1 MITEMKTPQSVLAF
15 CREMDVKSVTLRFT
29 DLPGRWQQTSVPVS
43 ALDEDAF
50 EDGYGIDGSGLP
62 GWRPRDHG
70 DLLLVPQP
78 TTAFFDPF
86 ASLPTLNLIAA
97 IQDPITRDD
106 YGLDPRSVARR
117 AEAYLA
123 GTGLAEQ
130 ALFGPEPEFFVFDQV
145 RYQNAP
151 RDSFYAID
159 GGKSSM
165 SHGCC
170 DRPVV
175 SDPPWQEAGDAARRS
190 SAGLA
195 DVRGEIMQTLIN
207 CGVQVESQHQE
218 LATESQCGIGLRRD
232 GLLRMSDMIMMTK
245 YVVKNVAARFGKTAT
260 FMPKP
265 LRDEYGSGMHT
276 HFSFWKAGEATFAG
290 SGYAGLSEAGLGAL
304 GGILHHA
311 PALLA
316 LTNPSTNSFKR
327 LVPQFDAPIYLTYSQ
342 LNRASACRVP
352 MYSKNPKAKRIE
364 FRCPDGSANPYLAFS
379 AILMAAIDGIQ
390 NKLSPGDAVDVSI
403 DALGE
408 AERSVIARTPTSL
421 SAALT
426 ALEEDHDFLLRG
438 DVFTAELIQ
447 TWIDYK
453 RSSEIEAV
461 RACPTP
467 QEFALY
473 YDV

>member
-1 MITEMKTPQSVLAF
+1 MVTETKTPQSVLSY
-15 CREMDVKSVTLRFT
+15 CRELDVKAVALRFT
-29 DLPGRWQQTSVPVS
+29 DLPGRWQHTSVPIS

-78 TTAFFDPF
+78 ETAFFDPF

-106 YGLDPRSVARR
+106 YHLDPRSVARR

-130 ALFGPEPEFFVFDQV
+130 AIFGPEPEFFVFDQV
-145 RYQNAP
+145 RFKNTP
-151 RDSFYAID
+151 RDSFYAIE
-159 GGKSSM
+159 GGNASNL
-165 SHGCC
+165 HGGCES
-170 DRPVV
+170 P
-175 SDPPWQEAGDAARRS
+175 SGGNAPWQEPSDGSRRS
-190 SAGLA
+190 SAALV
-195 DVRGEIMQTLIN
+195 DIRGEIMQTLIN
-207 CGVQVESQHQE
+207 CGVQIESQHQE
-218 LATESQCGIGLRRD
+218 LATENQCGIGLRRNL
-232 GLLRMSDMIMMTK
+232 LLRMADMIMTTK
-245 YVVKNVAARFGKTAT
+245 YVVKNVARRFGKTAT

-265 LRDEYGSGMHT
+265 LRNDYGSGMHT

-290 SGYAGLSEAGLGAL
+290 SGYAGLSAAGLGAL

-327 LVPQFDAPIYLTYSQ
+327 LVHQFDAPIYLTYSQ

-352 MYSKNPKAKRIE
+352 IYSKNPKAKRIE
-364 FRCPDGSANPYLAFS
+364 FRCPDGSANSYLAFS

-390 NKLSPGDAVDVSI
+390 NKLSPGDAVDVNVEELSE
-403 DALGE
+403 E
-408 AERSVIARTPTSL
+408 ARGAIPQTPSSL

-438 DVFTAELIQ
+438 DVFTSQLIRA
-447 TWIDYK
+447 WIDYK

-467 QEFALY
+467 QEFDLY